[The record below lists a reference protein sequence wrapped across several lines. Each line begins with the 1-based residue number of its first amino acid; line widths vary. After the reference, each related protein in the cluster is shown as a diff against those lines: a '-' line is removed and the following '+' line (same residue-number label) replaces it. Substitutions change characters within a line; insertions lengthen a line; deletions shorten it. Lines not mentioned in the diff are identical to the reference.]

1 MMKTLITTTSYSKA
15 KQVEIQRTLNS
26 MIWHNPIVNIVGIHF
41 SSNSKFEKPFEFL
54 VFSKVLNSSSKLK
67 GGLFQYIVSICNLR
81 GRLKIDGKFRSETLF
96 DSIKKTQNYSN
107 NNNIIAFTDNSRQL
121 STNMENITKAFSKKQ
136 FVTSF
141 HNKIQIPQLKQIYC
155 KWHCSTIRDIL

>member
-1 MMKTLITTTSYSKA
+1 
-15 KQVEIQRTLNS
+15 

-107 NNNIIAFTDNSRQL
+107 NNNIIAFTDNSR
-121 STNMENITKAFSKKQ
+121 
-136 FVTSF
+136 
-141 HNKIQIPQLKQIYC
+141 
-155 KWHCSTIRDIL
+155 